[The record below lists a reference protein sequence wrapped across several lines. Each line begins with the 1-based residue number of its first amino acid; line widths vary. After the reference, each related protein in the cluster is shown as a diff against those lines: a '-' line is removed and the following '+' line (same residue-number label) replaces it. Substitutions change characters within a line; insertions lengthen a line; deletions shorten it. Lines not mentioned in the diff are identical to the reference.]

1 MLRNPP
7 WEVSGLNNILD
18 TSDLGLNARKTS
30 TLCWLENQRDLQERY
45 KKLRLCSQRAYTCFF
60 TPGNK
65 TEEADWTRQIET
77 EWGSGRFPMTVPTCT
92 HPQYT
97 LTSAPLALVQLPT
110 RAKDVIA
117 EECTLVG
124 GSEPAQIW
132 HCTWMGCGHS
142 LLVFAEMVDWKM
154 SGALTLMPEPFQCM
168 SQPTPGTHSCPSC
181 FNAVP
186 LRGKGVVGMGEYAHL
201 VRMEPA
207 RTRTSGVLLQP
218 FGTNRCS
225 W

>member
-1 MLRNPP
+1 MPGRR
-7 WEVSGLNNILD
+7 VHFAGL
-18 TSDLGLNARKTS
+18 KTS
-30 TLCWLENQRDLQERY
+30 GTCKRDIRNWDCALKGHTHAFLLLGTRQR
-45 KKLRLCSQRAYTCFF
+45 K
-60 TPGNK
+60 
-65 TEEADWTRQIET
+65 QIET